1 MAALQF
7 DATLQYGKA
16 IKRAAFNLCSAQAKV
31 LLRTLLSRSR
41 EECAKEEEQ
50 QQREEEEEEE
60 EERRSDSSSSRSRK
74 LEEARMSRRPQD
86 PGTQGH

>member
-1 MAALQF
+1 M
-7 DATLQYGKA
+7 
-16 IKRAAFNLCSAQAKV
+16 

-41 EECAKEEEQ
+41 EECAKEDEQ

-60 EERRSDSSSSRSRK
+60 EEEERRSDTSSSLSRK